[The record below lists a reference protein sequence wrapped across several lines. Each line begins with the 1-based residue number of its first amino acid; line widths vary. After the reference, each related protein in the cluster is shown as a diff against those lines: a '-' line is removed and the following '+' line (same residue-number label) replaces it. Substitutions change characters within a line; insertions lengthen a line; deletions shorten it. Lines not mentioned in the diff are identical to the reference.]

1 MASQMHELLESKGIL
16 TFLGKVVQSPFP
28 NSVYFPRL
36 SQCIKDDLKLEQRE
50 NTSYS

>member
-28 NSVYFPRL
+28 NSVYFLRL
-36 SQCIKDDLKLEQRE
+36 SECIKRAILSWSEE